1 MAKTRRLYGILAA
14 CVAIAALALPARAA
28 DDYPLGPDSQRQPGV
43 PQGTVTRYAWTSRIF
58 PGTER
63 SYWVYVPKQYD
74 PTKPACVMV
83 FQDGGGF
90 QDVNG
95 QFRVPVVFD
104 NLIAKKEMPVTIA
117 IMIEPGIVPAAS
129 ANALPRFNRSFEYDT
144 PDDRYARF
152 LLEEILPE
160 VGKRYNLTREAGG
173 RAICGASSGGICAF
187 TAAWQRPDQFSRV
200 ISFIGS
206 FTDLRGG
213 NTYPSLIRK
222 TEPKPIRVFMQ
233 DGVNDQDIYSG
244 NWYIGN
250 TDVAAAL
257 KFARYEMQFVTGSG
271 GHDGRQGGSIL
282 PDALRWLW
290 RDYPAPISTP
300 TSTPQPVMAVLRPG
314 EGWQSVP
321 IEAAS
326 ADALAVDATG
336 AVYFAAEK
344 GIYRLDA
351 AGHATLFRA
360 QTGRVSGLAFGPDGS
375 LYACL
380 PDRRRIVRY
389 DADGRETLLARDV
402 TARRLSIT
410 HQGDGYAAD
419 PQQGRVWHLLPNGRK
434 RVVGDTLAGANSVLL
449 TPDQSLLL
457 VAQASPGKYVV
468 SYHRQ
473 PDGALSAGQPYFDLQ
488 IPYGQAAS
496 GAQAMTVDTEGRLYV
511 ATAAGLQVCDQAG
524 RVIGVIL
531 NPERA
536 PATSL
541 VFGGPERDTLYV
553 TAGGKI
559 YKRKTQAKGVLSFQ
573 EPIRPPL
580 PRL

>member
-1 MAKTRRLYGILAA
+1 PANRRRSAVPRSEAAANTRPHEERMAKTRRLYGILAA

-257 KFARYEMQFVTGSG
+257 KFARYEMQFV
-271 GHDGRQGGSIL
+271 
-282 PDALRWLW
+282 
-290 RDYPAPISTP
+290 
-300 TSTPQPVMAVLRPG
+300 
-314 EGWQSVP
+314 
-321 IEAAS
+321 
-326 ADALAVDATG
+326 
-336 AVYFAAEK
+336 
-344 GIYRLDA
+344 
-351 AGHATLFRA
+351 
-360 QTGRVSGLAFGPDGS
+360 
-375 LYACL
+375 
-380 PDRRRIVRY
+380 
-389 DADGRETLLARDV
+389 
-402 TARRLSIT
+402 
-410 HQGDGYAAD
+410 
-419 PQQGRVWHLLPNGRK
+419 
-434 RVVGDTLAGANSVLL
+434 
-449 TPDQSLLL
+449 
-457 VAQASPGKYVV
+457 
-468 SYHRQ
+468 
-473 PDGALSAGQPYFDLQ
+473 
-488 IPYGQAAS
+488 
-496 GAQAMTVDTEGRLYV
+496 
-511 ATAAGLQVCDQAG
+511 
-524 RVIGVIL
+524 
-531 NPERA
+531 
-536 PATSL
+536 
-541 VFGGPERDTLYV
+541 
-553 TAGGKI
+553 
-559 YKRKTQAKGVLSFQ
+559 
-573 EPIRPPL
+573 
-580 PRL
+580 